1 MQREEEVPLL
11 HTPVGQKEHPYVKN
25 EIEQERSHCCVS
37 SSRGGVCA
45 VAGGYLAFE
54 PEEVVFISAPITVQ
68 QGEILNLCG
77 PVLTT
82 VQHIV
87 FPPRT
92 QRSPPPPPPALG
104 RPLCCGLPGMAPQI
118 HWAKGKEIF
127 VPLLVSGATLI
138 SSGNG
143 NTPFLGW
150 FKARRTKYV
159 CM

>member
-11 HTPVGQKEHPYVKN
+11 HTLVGQKEHPYVKN
-25 EIEQERSHCCVS
+25 EVEQERSHCCVS
-37 SSRGGVCA
+37 SSRGGVCT
-45 VAGGYLAFE
+45 VAGGCLAFE
-54 PEEVVFISAPITVQ
+54 PEEVVYKSASITAQ

-77 PVLTT
+77 PVLTA

-87 FPPRT
+87 FPPGT
-92 QRSPPPPPPALG
+92 QRFPPPPRPPPLG

-150 FKARRTKYV
+150 L
-159 CM
+159 